1 MEVRIALGGAMV
13 VSAVLGLWFSRGTTV
28 GTDWLYAFSSTP
40 HLDLRGAIE
49 PENGHL
55 VLTGRLAHAAVL
67 HLFGAGDLPYRLLT
81 AASVLLTAGLFFVFA
96 RQRIGPVAALAPTLV
111 LLFYGS
117 DAEHVISG
125 NGFIFMLALAAG
137 IGALLALERDDLSGD
152 LGACLLLCLA
162 IATYSVGLAF
172 VAGAAVLIMIGA
184 DRWRRAWVF
193 IVPALLYGAWFLW
206 SRAAGAGVSSP
217 ETEGGLQA
225 SNLLLVP
232 NWALNSLGA
241 VGSSLMGLNY
251 QYPPSANS
259 WGPLVA
265 VVTLVALGWRLLRG
279 RVPRWLWAGMA
290 LPAFLWTI
298 EAMAAA
304 PPARVPQSSRYL
316 LSGAIAVLIVAAEA
330 ARDVRLA
337 RGGVIALYVVAA
349 IGVSTNI
356 ALLQDGQKKLR
367 AKEATAQPEL
377 TAVEIA
383 GGRVGPQ
390 PPALSNVPWVMRV
403 TGQPDPNRAVSRPA
417 AGGRAR
423 LWTGPPGR
431 PYLATGYMEA
441 VREFGS
447 PALSLPELRAQP
459 ELPRERVDAY
469 LVDSLGLHL
478 QPTSRPGSH
487 CQQITP
493 NTAQATGGG
502 SQSLQRFNTAVRFK
516 LPAGGVVLVTRG
528 QSAPL
533 RLRRF
538 GTFFSVQVGMLQ
550 PGVPMALRIPRDSAP
565 DAWCASIPSSAVLAC
580 GLSG

>member
-1 MEVRIALGGAMV
+1 MV

-55 VLTGRLAHAAVL
+55 VFTGRLAHAAVL

-206 SRAAGAGVSSP
+206 SRATGAGVSSP

-251 QYPPSANS
+251 PQLGEG

-265 VVTLVALGWRLLRG
+265 VVALIALGWRLLRG

-337 RGGVIALYVVAA
+337 RRGIIALYVVAA

-356 ALLQDGQKKLR
+356 ALLQDGQKRLR

-390 PPALSNVPWVMRV
+390 PPALSNVPWVMRA
-403 TGQPDPNRAVSRPA
+403 TGQPDPNRAVFPNPAVFRPA

-423 LWTGPPGR
+423 LWTGPPRRPYR

-459 ELPRERVDAY
+459 ELSRERVDAY

-478 QPTSRPGSH
+478 QPTSRSGSH
-487 CQQITP
+487 CQQITQ

-502 SQSLQRFNTAVRFK
+502 PQSLQRFNTAVRFK

-533 RLRRF
+533 TVRRF

-565 DAWCASIPSSAVLAC
+565 HAWYASIPSSAVLAC